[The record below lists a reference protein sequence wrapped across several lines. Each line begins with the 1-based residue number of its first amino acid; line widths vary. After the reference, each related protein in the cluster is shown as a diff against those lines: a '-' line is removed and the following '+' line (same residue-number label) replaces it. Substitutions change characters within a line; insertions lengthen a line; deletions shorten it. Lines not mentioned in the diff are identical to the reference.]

1 MTYSTVKMEINP
13 DKLWSDMPTGAK
25 VAGGIV
31 AVALIGASLVASVFL
46 AAAAMFGALV
56 MMVYGALAR
65 KGKSRKEAEVE
76 EELNSDMRVEV
87 HGEVVKSES

>member
-13 DKLWSDMPTGAK
+13 DKLWSDMPMGAK

-46 AAAAMFGALV
+46 AGAAMFGALV
-56 MMVYGALAR
+56 MMVYGALAG
-65 KGKSRKEAEVE
+65 KGKGKKEADVQ
-76 EELNSDMRVEV
+76 EELNVEV
-87 HGEVVKSES
+87 HGEVVKTES